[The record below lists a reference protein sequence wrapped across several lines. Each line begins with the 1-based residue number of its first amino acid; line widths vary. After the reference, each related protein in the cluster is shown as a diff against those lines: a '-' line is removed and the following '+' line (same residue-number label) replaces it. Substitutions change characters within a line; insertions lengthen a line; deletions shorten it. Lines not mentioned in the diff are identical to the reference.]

1 MVLKETWK
9 ATDVQS
15 CSEFL
20 GLKVVSA
27 PALQSKQLP
36 GAPPVQGLGRTPS
49 ALVVVR
55 LWGKGNI
62 GERLLASRGAS

>member
-9 ATDVQS
+9 ATDVRS

-20 GLKVVSA
+20 GLKVVST

-36 GAPPVQGLGRTPS
+36 GGSSCAGVGKNAVSSRRGQTL
-49 ALVVVR
+49 
-55 LWGKGNI
+55 GKG
-62 GERLLASRGAS
+62 